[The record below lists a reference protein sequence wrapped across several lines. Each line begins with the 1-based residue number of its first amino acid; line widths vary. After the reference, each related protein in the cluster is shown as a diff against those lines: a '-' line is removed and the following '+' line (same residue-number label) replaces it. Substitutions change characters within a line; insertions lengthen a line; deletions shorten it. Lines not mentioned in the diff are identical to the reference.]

1 MSTYGNIFQIRVCD
15 NRHLKRL
22 SSSDLLCIDVF
33 HLSLDEEHNR
43 CDAEQVEWDEW
54 NHIYTSYTEGSV
66 VWARLP
72 GFP

>member
-1 MSTYGNIFQIRVCD
+1 MSTYGKIYSNYVYVI
-15 NRHLKRL
+15 LKRL
-22 SSSDLLCIDVF
+22 SSPDLMCIDVF
-33 HLSLDEEHNR
+33 HVSLDEEYNR